1 VQILLTYYFLLT
13 TLYYMKLEHI
23 GIAVKSIESHLKTWR
38 DTFGFRLKMITEA
51 PEQKVKV
58 AMLDVGGVTVE
69 LLEPTSKDSTIQ
81 KFIEKRGEGLH
92 HLSFEVEDIEKAIED
107 LRSKGARMIDAI
119 PRKGAHA
126 AKIAFIH
133 PHSTGGVLI
142 ELSQK

>member
-1 VQILLTYYFLLT
+1 
-13 TLYYMKLEHI
+13 MKIEHI
-23 GIAVKSIESHLKTWR
+23 GIAVKSIEGHLKIWT
-38 DTFGFRLKMITEA
+38 DLFGFGLKMVTEA

-69 LLEPTSKDSTIQ
+69 LLEPTSEDSTIY

-92 HLSFEVEDIEKAIED
+92 HLSFEVDDIEKTIED
-107 LRSKGARMIDAI
+107 LKSRGARMIDET

-142 ELSQK
+142 ELSQKKNSD

>member
-1 VQILLTYYFLLT
+1 
-13 TLYYMKLEHI
+13 MKLEHI
-23 GIAVKSIESHLKTWR
+23 GIAVKSIEHQLKIWQ
-38 DTFGFRLKMITEA
+38 DLLGFTARMISEA

-69 LLEPTSKDSTIQ
+69 LLEPLSDDSTIH

-92 HLSFEVEDIEKAIED
+92 HLSFEVEEIEKAIKD
-107 LRSKGARMIDAI
+107 LKDKGAMMIDES

-133 PHSTGGVLI
+133 PQSTGGVLI
-142 ELSQK
+142 ELSQRDNKDQEV